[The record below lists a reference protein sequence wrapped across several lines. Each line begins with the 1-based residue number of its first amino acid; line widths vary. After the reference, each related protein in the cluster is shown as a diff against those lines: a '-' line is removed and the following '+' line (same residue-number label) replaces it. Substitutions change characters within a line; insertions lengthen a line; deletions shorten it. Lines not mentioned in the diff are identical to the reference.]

1 MSSAE
6 ITLLALIV
14 VPIVV
19 VVLLRANATLVF
31 LSLCL
36 GAVVTQF
43 LERDIGDFANLFFP
57 QANLAQYELKVGLL
71 LAPALLTAILMLRSV
86 KGMKYWL
93 NILPAV
99 AVGGLV
105 PLLVVP
111 LLPVMA
117 SQPILQEPLWKGLS
131 RAQDLIV
138 GGGAMVSLLFLWMQ
152 RANRGK
158 ESASKKSD

>member
-6 ITLLALIV
+6 IALLAMIV
-14 VPIVV
+14 VPVV
-19 VVLLRANATLVF
+19 TVMVLRANATLVF

-43 LERDIGDFANLFFP
+43 LAHDIEDFANLFFP
-57 QANLAQYELKVGLL
+57 QVNLAPYEFKIGLV

-86 KGMKYWL
+86 KGLRYWL

-105 PLLVVP
+105 ALLVVP
-111 LLPVMA
+111 LLPDIA
-117 SQPILQEPLWKGLS
+117 RQPLAQEPLWQGLS

-138 GGGAMVSLLFLWMQ
+138 GIGGLISLLFLWMQ
-152 RANRGK
+152 RTKRGK
-158 ESASKKSD
+158 EPSDKKS

>member
-1 MSSAE
+1 MGSAQ
-6 ITLLALIV
+6 IVLIALIA

-19 VVLLRANATLVF
+19 VMVLRASAALVF

-43 LERDIGDFANLFFP
+43 LAHDIEDFANLFFP
-57 QANLAQYELKVGLL
+57 QANLASYEFKIILL
-71 LAPALLTAILMLRSV
+71 LAPALLTAILMLRSAT
-86 KGMKYWL
+86 GMKYWL

-111 LLPVMA
+111 LLPAMTG
-117 SQPILQEPLWKGLS
+117 QPILHEPLWQNLS

-138 GGGAMVSLLFLWMQ
+138 GGGALVSLLFLWTQ
-152 RANRGK
+152 RTRHGR
-158 ESASKKSD
+158 EMTSKKSD

>member
-6 ITLLALIV
+6 ITLIALIA
-14 VPIVV
+14 VPIITVM
-19 VVLLRANATLVF
+19 LLRANATLVF

-43 LERDIGDFANLFFP
+43 LAHDIEDFANLFFP
-57 QANLAQYELKVGLL
+57 QANLAPYEFKIGLVI
-71 LAPALLTAILMLRSV
+71 APALLTTILMLRTV
-86 KGMKYWL
+86 KGMRYWL
-93 NILPAV
+93 NILPAA

-111 LLPVMA
+111 LLPHMA
-117 SQPILQEPLWKGLS
+117 SQPITQGQLWQGLY

-138 GGGAMVSLLFLWMQ
+138 GGGALVSLLFLWTQ
-152 RANRGK
+152 RTKRGK
-158 ESASKKSD
+158 ESSDKKS

>member
-6 ITLLALIV
+6 ITLIALIAVPV
-14 VPIVV
+14 VMTMM
-19 VVLLRANATLVF
+19 LRANATLVF

-43 LERDIGDFANLFFP
+43 LAHDIEDFANLFFP
-57 QANLAQYELKVGLL
+57 QANLAPYEFKIGLV
-71 LAPALLTAILMLRSV
+71 LAPALLTTVLMLRSV
-86 KGMKYWL
+86 KGLKYWL
-93 NILPAV
+93 NILPAA

-111 LLPVMA
+111 LLPDMA
-117 SQPILQEPLWKGLS
+117 QQPIVKEQLWQGLS

-138 GGGAMVSLLFLWMQ
+138 GGGALVSLLFLWMQ
-152 RANRGK
+152 RTKRGK
-158 ESASKKSD
+158 EPSDKKS

>member
-1 MSSAE
+1 MSSAQ
-6 ITLLALIV
+6 IALVALIA
-14 VPIVV
+14 VPIIMVMV
-19 VVLLRANATLVF
+19 LRASATLVF

-43 LERDIGDFANLFFP
+43 LAHDIEDFANLFFP
-57 QANLAQYELKVGLL
+57 QANLASYEFKIALL
-71 LAPALLTAILMLRSV
+71 LAPALLTAVLMLRSV

-93 NILPAV
+93 NILPAA

-111 LLPVMA
+111 LLPAMA
-117 SQPILQEPLWKGLS
+117 SQPITQEAIWQGLS

-138 GGGAMVSLLFLWMQ
+138 GGGALVSLLFLWV
-152 RANRGK
+152 RRTKRGK
-158 ESASKKSD
+158 ESGSKKPD

>member
-6 ITLLALIV
+6 VTLIALIALPV
-14 VPIVV
+14 ITVMV
-19 VVLLRANATLVF
+19 LRANATLVF

-43 LERDIGDFANLFFP
+43 LEHDIEDFANLFFP
-57 QANLAQYELKVGLL
+57 QANLAPYEFKIGLV
-71 LAPALLTAILMLRSV
+71 LAPALLTAVLMLRSV
-86 KGMKYWL
+86 KGAKYWL
-93 NILPAV
+93 NILPAA

-111 LLPVMA
+111 LLPAMA
-117 SQPILQEPLWKGLS
+117 SQPITQEQLWQGLS

-138 GGGAMVSLLFLWMQ
+138 GGGALVSLLFLWLQ
-152 RANRGK
+152 RGKRGK
-158 ESASKKSD
+158 EPGEKKS